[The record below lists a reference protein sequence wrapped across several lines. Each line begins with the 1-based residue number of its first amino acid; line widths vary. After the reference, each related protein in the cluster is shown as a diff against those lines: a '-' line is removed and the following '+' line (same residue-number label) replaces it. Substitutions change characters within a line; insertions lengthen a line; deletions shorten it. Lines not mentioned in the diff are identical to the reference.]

1 MNNEQSVLLILL
13 VTQMIRYRIERV
25 VAAAIERINVIQ
37 KFKKNSG
44 SIFESLATNRKR
56 EQTLN

>member
-1 MNNEQSVLLILL
+1 
-13 VTQMIRYRIERV
+13 MIRHRIKRV
-25 VAAAIERINVIQ
+25 VATAIERINVIQ